1 MCTGSWLEGVRSWL
15 EGKKRVYGWLVRGE
29 EECVRVVG

>member
-1 MCTGSWLEGVRSWL
+1 MCTGGWL
-15 EGKKRVYGWLVRGE
+15 EGKKSVYGWLVRGE